1 MLPSA
6 DESTVDEVDHN
17 LADHQGADTK
27 QESFA
32 EAVLALGAE
41 RKRGGSNSFRFLQP
55 KINTPIQIM
64 AKRATK
70 KRRIPSAVKASCFA
84 RSFWSL

>member
-41 RKRGGSNSFRFLQP
+41 RKRGGE
-55 KINTPIQIM
+55 
-64 AKRATK
+64 
-70 KRRIPSAVKASCFA
+70 
-84 RSFWSL
+84 